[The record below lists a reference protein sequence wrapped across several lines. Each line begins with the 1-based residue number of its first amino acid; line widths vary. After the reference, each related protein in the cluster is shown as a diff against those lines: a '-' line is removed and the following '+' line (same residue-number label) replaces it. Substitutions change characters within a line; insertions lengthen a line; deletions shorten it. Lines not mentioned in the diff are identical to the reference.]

1 MKNILMKMKTV
12 DGSSSRGGAKS
23 GYHLKKQV
31 WMEGRPKYHAVCYM
45 PRTRREQLIMQ
56 SNKKYIV
63 LMSNHN

>member
-31 WMEGRPKYHAVCYM
+31 WMEGRPKYLVVCYK
-45 PRTRREQLIMQ
+45 PIEHAA
-56 SNKKYIV
+56 SN
-63 LMSNHN
+63 